1 MSRVF
6 TPYQLDK
13 DTEHLLNQL
22 VVYLCVCGGG
32 WGGGE
37 TLYLTLSNPTN
48 LKSIWCLI
56 WLSSVKSQ
64 KIKSKSHSKGGPL
77 ECPHFSKC

>member
-22 VVYLCVCGGG
+22 VVYLCVCVGG
-32 WGGGE
+32 WGVAE
-37 TLYLTLSNPTN
+37 
-48 LKSIWCLI
+48 K
-56 WLSSVKSQ
+56 
-64 KIKSKSHSKGGPL
+64 
-77 ECPHFSKC
+77 HFT

>member
-32 WGGGE
+32 VGGRRN
-37 TLYLTLSNPTN
+37 TLLNPFKSNQLKINLVSYLA
-48 LKSIWCLI
+48 LI
-56 WLSSVKSQ
+56 SEV
-64 KIKSKSHSKGGPL
+64 SKN
-77 ECPHFSKC
+77 

>member
-32 WGGGE
+32 WGVAE
-37 TLYLTLSNPTN
+37 
-48 LKSIWCLI
+48 K
-56 WLSSVKSQ
+56 
-64 KIKSKSHSKGGPL
+64 
-77 ECPHFSKC
+77 HFT